1 MEENDSETLDAGDSP
16 GICVNLEYYL
26 DNNEKKEGQLEF
38 GSYNDKIEKISYEEI
53 TYSFYEFLKYNS
65 NIESDDI
72 ELNNIKYEFIRYFDG
87 EGWILLNE
95 KEIIFFDNE
104 LTSAILK
111 IMIKATIICGDTK
124 DIKKKYENIDKEID
138 YIYTEMLKENADYSS
153 PPDAPLNLVVLT
165 ANPLMHKGK
174 ELRTMN
180 DFNTITSR
188 IYNLFSE
195 EDCLN
200 YTEFG
205 PLTKKTLKN
214 ILTDEEKRPVIL
226 HLICKSTYLIED
238 NNIINENQQ
247 NLNNNDCTYLIFEK
261 DYNSKDQIYNYNS
274 EFINK
279 EKLENEIFNFK
290 DNPGLKE
297 NINKITLIISTPLA
311 EDVYNIFKDFGFK
324 NILIQHTTLADVKY
338 VAEFNKTFYKSLIT
352 HLSQPINIIYEEA
365 LNIDINKKKSPV
377 FCCCFHKHK
386 KTCDFMKNIKNEIYN
401 ENEPSNKI
409 KPDKIKQL
417 IPHFYHLLP
426 DCNFSE
432 KCFEKINLYNSEKI
446 KSEKYPENSFSFH
459 HHICFE
465 AFKELK
471 QERIVKIKY
480 NRKIIKYYNI
490 CCCKEEPKKHNINYI
505 FPKDF
510 NGKEKNNQIR
520 FRRAEIMKEN
530 NYIPKYEKMK
540 LLVGK
545 NNFVLDV
552 LKFFFSDFLYLNIWG
567 DNIEN
572 LKKFGKIVKEYYL
585 ERYHFYGEEEKF
597 KDLKK
602 NLSVQEFLDD
612 DDMDKIFE
620 DMNLNMNKSALSS
633 NQVFRDKKI
642 KEIDEIDLTKDNK
655 NIFREEKKLNFN
667 IVYFIYVYDSKLV
680 DKIKFSKYKT
690 IIFSEDELDKKNI
703 KKIEIT
709 KEPSLKTEKEYKN
722 FVALNEYITFQNKS
736 IVRNWRKK

>member
-1 MEENDSETLDAGDSP
+1 
-16 GICVNLEYYL
+16 
-26 DNNEKKEGQLEF
+26 
-38 GSYNDKIEKISYEEI
+38 
-53 TYSFYEFLKYNS
+53 
-65 NIESDDI
+65 
-72 ELNNIKYEFIRYFDG
+72 
-87 EGWILLNE
+87 
-95 KEIIFFDNE
+95 
-104 LTSAILK
+104 
-111 IMIKATIICGDTK
+111 
-124 DIKKKYENIDKEID
+124 
-138 YIYTEMLKENADYSS
+138 
-153 PPDAPLNLVVLT
+153 
-165 ANPLMHKGK
+165 
-174 ELRTMN
+174 
-180 DFNTITSR
+180 
-188 IYNLFSE
+188 
-195 EDCLN
+195 
-200 YTEFG
+200 
-205 PLTKKTLKN
+205 
-214 ILTDEEKRPVIL
+214 
-226 HLICKSTYLIED
+226 
-238 NNIINENQQ
+238 
-247 NLNNNDCTYLIFEK
+247 
-261 DYNSKDQIYNYNS
+261 
-274 EFINK
+274 
-279 EKLENEIFNFK
+279 
-290 DNPGLKE
+290 
-297 NINKITLIISTPLA
+297 
-311 EDVYNIFKDFGFK
+311 
-324 NILIQHTTLADVKY
+324 
-338 VAEFNKTFYKSLIT
+338 
-352 HLSQPINIIYEEA
+352 
-365 LNIDINKKKSPV
+365 
-377 FCCCFHKHK
+377 
-386 KTCDFMKNIKNEIYN
+386 MKNIKNEIYN

-432 KCFEKINLYNSEKI
+432 KCYEKVNLYNSEKI

-585 ERYHFYGEEEKF
+585 ERYHFYECKEKQEEEKF
-597 KDLKK
+597 KDIKK

-612 DDMDKIFE
+612 DNMDKIYE

-633 NQVFRDKKI
+633 NQVFRDKKV

-680 DKIKFSKYKT
+680 DKIKFRKDKT
-690 IIFSEDELDKKNI
+690 IIFSEDELDKKDI

-722 FVALNEYITFQNKS
+722 YVTLNEYIKFQNKS